1 MEIDPREYFGA
12 VEDFLREIQGLKVRS
27 ICMVALTDDPD
38 TYDVVSAYDAGPMEL
53 AACAGI
59 LQMHA
64 AYRYGEINRDPP
76 GNSEDAEE

>member
-12 VEDFLREIQGLKVRS
+12 VEDFLKGIQNLKVRS

-38 TYDVVSAYDAGPMEL
+38 TFDVVSAYDAGPMEL

-64 AYRYGEINRDPP
+64 ACRYGEINRDPP

>member
-1 MEIDPREYFGA
+1 
-12 VEDFLREIQGLKVRS
+12 
-27 ICMVALTDDPD
+27 MVALTDDPD
-38 TYDVVSAYDAGPMEL
+38 TFDVVSAYDAGPMEL

-64 AYRYGEINRDPP
+64 TYRYGEINRDPP

>member
-1 MEIDPREYFGA
+1 MEIDPRKYFGT
-12 VEDFLREIQGLKVRS
+12 VEDFLRGIQDLKVKS

-38 TYDVVSAYDAGPMEL
+38 TSDVVSTYDAGPMEL
-53 AACAGI
+53 ATCAGI

-76 GNSEDAEE
+76 GNA